1 MLQVKQNI
9 TTEGG
14 APRCTQWGMD
24 TNIGIR
30 PLETSRTKGST
41 QTPQVGLD
49 YELAV
54 LELGAEAAKHESRSA
69 NE

>member
-1 MLQVKQNI
+1 MTFML
-9 TTEGG
+9 T
-14 APRCTQWGMD
+14 
-24 TNIGIR
+24 
-30 PLETSRTKGST
+30 RTKGST